1 MTLSRLLAGGSFAKV
16 LRFSTVGL
24 ANALIYALVTAASI
38 HFMSIP
44 ARTAALVGYIA
55 TLPFAFFAHKHF
67 TFRKNGDAASQALR
81 FLITYCCGLFVSV
94 LAMDISV
101 DRFGLHYM
109 VGVAV
114 AIILVPIVT
123 LVVLDHWVFRG
134 PLDAIKTDKI
144 DN

>member
-1 MTLSRLLAGGSFAKV
+1 MTLSWLLAGGSLAKV

-24 ANALIYALVTAASI
+24 ANAVIYALVTAASI
-38 HFMSIP
+38 HFIGIS
-44 ARTAALVGYIA
+44 ARTGALVGYVA

-67 TFRKNGDAASQALR
+67 TFRKNGDAACQVLR
-81 FLITYCCGLFVSV
+81 FLITYFCGLLVSV

-109 VGVAV
+109 VGIAIAV
-114 AIILVPIVT
+114 ILVPIVT

-134 PLDAIKTDKI
+134 PLDTTKPGKI